1 MCRFIFSSNLLGL
14 ILEDNLDNVSLSDL
28 QIAVIRTLWNKPD
41 SSILEVVE
49 ALRPKRSLAHTTVA
63 TILARLEKRGLVGI
77 SKNGRHHNFH
87 ALVSEAQIQRS
98 MVADLLSSLFMGNAN
113 NLLKHLVREDEIS
126 ATDIEQIQDLFNR
139 QEKSHD

>member
-1 MCRFIFSSNLLGL
+1 MCRFIFYVLWSI
-14 ILEDNLDNVSLSDL
+14 ILEDDLNNISLSDL

-49 ALRPKRSLAHTTVA
+49 TLRPNRSLAHTTVA
-63 TILARLEKRGLVGI
+63 TILSRLEKRGLVGI
-77 SKNGRHHNFH
+77 KKNGRHHNFH
-87 ALVSEAQIQRS
+87 ALVTEAQIQRS

-126 ATDIEQIQDLFNR
+126 ATDLEQIKGLFNR
-139 QEKSHD
+139 KEKSHD